1 MHFSKAMPY
10 LIFRDI
16 DVSRN
21 QTPKSITE
29 LAEEVGLVSS
39 EVLPYGST
47 KAKVDIKVLE
57 RLANKP
63 RGKYVIVAGCVLLN
77 FLR

>member
-1 MHFSKAMPY
+1 MHFNKAISY
-10 LIFRDI
+10 LILRDI

-29 LAEEVGLVSS
+29 LAEEVGLVPS

-63 RGKYVIVAGCVLLN
+63 RGKYVIVAGYVL
-77 FLR
+77 